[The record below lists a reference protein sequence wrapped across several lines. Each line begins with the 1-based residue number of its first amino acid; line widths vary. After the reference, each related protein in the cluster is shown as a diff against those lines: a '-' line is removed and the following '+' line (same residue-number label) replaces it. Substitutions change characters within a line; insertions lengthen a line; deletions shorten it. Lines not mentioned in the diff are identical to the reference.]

1 MGCNSSKGVSETS
14 KKGGTVMC
22 GDHLQSPDDLTGMPV
37 FPEGTNSALSRN
49 LTKAIWDKYK
59 DKSDASGVSFK
70 TCIFS
75 GCKNLDSGIG
85 CYAGSED
92 SYTTF
97 KDFFD
102 KIVQEY
108 HNHSPTDSHVSNM
121 NADELVCPP
130 FSEAEAALIKSTRIR
145 VGRNLKAFPLG
156 PGISNEQRDEIMAQ
170 VVAACNEFTGDLEGQ
185 FYALDGMAP
194 DVQQKLI
201 DDHFLFK

>member
-22 GDHLQSPDDLTGMPV
+22 GEHLQSPDDLTGFPV
-37 FPEGTNSALSRN
+37 FPENTNSALSRN

-59 DKSDASGVSFK
+59 DKSDKAGVSFK

-108 HNHSPTDSHVSNM
+108 HGHSPTDSHVSNM
-121 NADELVCPP
+121 DA
-130 FSEAEAALIKSTRIR
+130 S
-145 VGRNLKAFPLG
+145 
-156 PGISNEQRDEIMAQ
+156 
-170 VVAACNEFTGDLEGQ
+170 
-185 FYALDGMAP
+185 
-194 DVQQKLI
+194 
-201 DDHFLFK
+201 

>member
-1 MGCNSSKGVSETS
+1 
-14 KKGGTVMC
+14 MC
-22 GDHLQSPDDLTGMPV
+22 GDHLQSPDDLTGMPT
-37 FPEGTNSALSRN
+37 FPEGTKSALSRN

-59 DKSDASGVSFK
+59 DKSDSAGVSFK

-92 SYTTF
+92 SYTAF

-108 HNHSPTDSHVSNM
+108 HGHSPTDSHVSNM

-130 FSEAEAALIKSTRIR
+130 FSEAEAALIKSISIR
-145 VGRNLKAFPLG
+145 VGRNLKAYPFFT
-156 PGISNEQRDEIMAQ
+156 GISDDQRDEVMNR
-170 VVAACNEFTGDLEGQ
+170 VVDVCKTFTGDLEGQ
-185 FYALDGMAP
+185 FHALDGIAS
-194 DVQQKLI
+194 DV
-201 DDHFLFK
+201 

>member
-14 KKGGTVMC
+14 KKGARVMC
-22 GDHLQSPDDLTGMPV
+22 GDHLQSPDDLTGFPQ
-37 FPEGTNSALSRN
+37 FPEGTNSAVSRN
-49 LTKAIWDKYK
+49 LTKAIWDKYC
-59 DKSDASGVSFK
+59 DKSDKAGVSFK

-108 HNHSPTDSHVSNM
+108 HGHSPTDNHVSNM

-130 FSEAEAALIKSTRIR
+130 FSEEEAALIKSTRIR

-156 PGISNEQRDEIMAQ
+156 PGVSNEQRDEIMAQ

-185 FYALDGMAP
+185 FYAIDGMQP
-194 DVQQKLI
+194 DVQQQLI
-201 DDHFLFK
+201 NDHFLFK

>member
-22 GDHLQSPDDLTGMPV
+22 GDHLQSPDDLTGMPT
-37 FPEGTNSALSRN
+37 FPEGTKSALSRN

-59 DKSDASGVSFK
+59 DKSDKAGVSFK

-102 KIVQEY
+102 KIIQEY
-108 HNHSPTDSHVSNM
+108 HGHSPTDSHVSNM
-121 NADELVCPP
+121 DA
-130 FSEAEAALIKSTRIR
+130 S
-145 VGRNLKAFPLG
+145 
-156 PGISNEQRDEIMAQ
+156 
-170 VVAACNEFTGDLEGQ
+170 
-185 FYALDGMAP
+185 
-194 DVQQKLI
+194 
-201 DDHFLFK
+201 

>member
-1 MGCNSSKGVSETS
+1 
-14 KKGGTVMC
+14 MC
-22 GDHLQSPDDLTGMPV
+22 GDHLQSPDDLTGMPT
-37 FPEGTNSALSRN
+37 FPDGTNSALSRN

-121 NADELVCPP
+121 DA
-130 FSEAEAALIKSTRIR
+130 S
-145 VGRNLKAFPLG
+145 
-156 PGISNEQRDEIMAQ
+156 
-170 VVAACNEFTGDLEGQ
+170 
-185 FYALDGMAP
+185 
-194 DVQQKLI
+194 
-201 DDHFLFK
+201 